1 MHISTPA
8 GRQVSTF
15 AHYFMSIQN
24 QQTKLNIGLFGFG
37 VVGEG
42 LYKVL
47 EHTPTL
53 NAQIKKVCIKH
64 PGKNRNAP
72 QELFTTDADLLLNDK
87 DINVIV
93 ELIDDADAA
102 YHIVT
107 TALRNKKAVVSAN
120 KRLIAEHIEELIA
133 LQQQF
138 DVPFLYEAACCA
150 SIPVIRNLEEYYDN
164 DLLQSISGI
173 VNGSTNYIL
182 TKVFEERKT
191 FDEALLQAQKEGFA
205 ESDPSLDV
213 EGIDAVNKLSILLAH
228 AYGIITPPSTL
239 VHTGIQNLHA
249 DDAVFA
255 KEKGYEIKL
264 VAQARKLEDGKIAA
278 FVLPQFVTKDNQLC
292 AVKNEYNGVVIG
304 SSLAD
309 KQFFY
314 GKGAG
319 GFPTASAV
327 LSDLSALRYNYRYEY
342 KKLRY
347 QIPSELSNDLYL
359 KVCISFKGLLHVQHE
374 RFDRIFEWSSNENR
388 CHITGILRFSELA
401 ESGWWK
407 QPGVSIIL
415 YPDGII
421 DNYEPKKTSVELE
434 ELEFVEQI
442 A

>member
-1 MHISTPA
+1 
-8 GRQVSTF
+8 
-15 AHYFMSIQN
+15 MSIQN
-24 QQTKLNIGLFGFG
+24 QQTKIVIGLFGFG

-47 EHTPTL
+47 EQTPGM

-64 PGKNRNAP
+64 PEKTRVAP
-72 QELFTTDADLLLNDK
+72 AELFTTDSSVLLHDK

-102 YHIVT
+102 YSIVT

-120 KRLIAEHIEELIA
+120 KKMIAEHIAELIA
-133 LQQQF
+133 LQQKY

-164 DLLQSISGI
+164 DLLQGISGI

-182 TKVFEERKT
+182 TKVSDEQKG
-191 FDEALLQAQKEGFA
+191 FDEALQEAQAKGFA

-213 EGIDAVNKLSILLAH
+213 NGIDAVNKLSILLVH
-228 AYGIITPPSTL
+228 AYGIITEPSAI
-239 VHTGIQNLHA
+239 VHTGIQNLHEQ
-249 DDAVFA
+249 DAIYA

-264 VAQARKLEDGKIAA
+264 VAQARKLQDGKIAA
-278 FVLPQFVTKDNQLC
+278 FVIPQFVAANSQLST
-292 AVKNEYNGVVIG
+292 VKNEYNGVIIE

-342 KKLRY
+342 KKLHY
-347 QIPSELSNDLYL
+347 QTPSEPANDFYL
-359 KVCISFKGLLHVQHE
+359 KACISCKGLLQVPHE
-374 RFDRIFEWSSNENR
+374 RFDQVLEWSSNEHR
-388 CHITGILRFSELA
+388 CHISGIIHFSELQ
-401 ESGWWK
+401 ESNWWK
-407 QPGVSIIL
+407 EPGVSIIL
-415 YPDGII
+415 YPDCIT
-421 DNYEPKKTSVELE
+421 DNYQPQKAEKAIDLAFVELLPE
-434 ELEFVEQI
+434 EYG
-442 A
+442 

>member
-1 MHISTPA
+1 
-8 GRQVSTF
+8 
-15 AHYFMSIQN
+15 MSIQN

-47 EHTPTL
+47 AHTPTL

-64 PGKNRNAP
+64 ADKKRNAP
-72 QELFTTDADLLLNDK
+72 AELFTTNAKELLNDK
-87 DINVIV
+87 SINVII

-102 YHIVT
+102 YTIVT
-107 TALRNKKAVVSAN
+107 TALAGRKAVVSAN
-120 KRLIAEHIEELIA
+120 KKLIANHIEELIS
-133 LQQQF
+133 LQQQY

-182 TKVFEERKT
+182 TKVFEEQRT
-191 FDEALLQAQKEGFA
+191 FDQALLQAQQEGFA

-213 EGIDAVNKLSILLAH
+213 NGIDAVNKLSILLTH
-228 AYGIITPPSTL
+228 AYGVIANPAEI
-239 VHTGIQNLHA
+239 VYTGIQNLHA
-249 DDAVFA
+249 DDAAFA

-264 VAQARKLEDGKIAA
+264 VAQAHKLQDGKVAA
-278 FVLPQFVTKDNQLC
+278 FVLPQFIKNSQLC
-292 AVKNEYNGVVIG
+292 TVKNEYNGVVIE

-319 GFPTASAV
+319 GYPTASAV

-342 KKLRY
+342 KKLLY
-347 QIPSELSNDLYL
+347 QTPSEVSHDFYL
-359 KVCISFKGLLHVQHE
+359 KVTISFKGLFHVQHE
-374 RFDRIFEWSSNENR
+374 RFDKIYEWSSNENR
-388 CHITGILRFSELA
+388 CHITGVLHFSELFKDD
-401 ESGWWK
+401 WWK
-407 QPGVSIIL
+407 QAGVSIIL
-415 YPDGII
+415 SPEGII
-421 DNYEPKKTSVELE
+421 EGYVPEKVSEGV
-434 ELEFVEQI
+434 EFVE
-442 A
+442 AGGYTLR